1 MSRDDLVMARFC
13 FIVATIDYIKAKL
26 TPRGLM
32 KAKKDERLS
41 GNGWEAFLKYR
52 NTVAGEI

>member
-1 MSRDDLVMARFC
+1 MSRGDLVMDGFC

-32 KAKKDERLS
+32 KAKKKKEEEKKHLR
-41 GNGWEAFLKYR
+41 GNGWEAFLKQ
-52 NTVAGEI
+52 